1 MTRLM
6 GLTALLALL
15 ALAACRVAP
24 VQNIES
30 APLSAPEFATMEDV
44 ADAVIRAGLVQ
55 GWEMRE
61 IRPGLLEA
69 RLLVGGRYQARVDI
83 FFDTEA
89 FSIVYKDSVNLR
101 YNGST
106 IHQRYNQW
114 VSFLKAEIQKQ
125 MRALKP
131 GQPPALRTRV
141 PRGLVPARRPA

>member
-6 GLTALLALL
+6 GLAALLALL
-15 ALAACRVAP
+15 ALGACRVAP

-30 APLSAPEFATMEDV
+30 APLAAPEFASLEDI
-44 ADAVIRAGLVQ
+44 ADAIVRAGLTR

-61 IRPGLLEA
+61 IRPGLFEA
-69 RLLVGGRYQARVDI
+69 KLLVDGRYEARVDI
-83 FFDTEA
+83 FFDTRT
-89 FSIVYKDSVNLR
+89 FSVVYKDSVNLR
-101 YNGST
+101 YNGRT
-106 IHQRYNQW
+106 IHKRYNQW